1 MPYPITEDNRV
12 RDRTGKQPQRTVL
25 SAQQV
30 VGEVETTQH
39 IKACTNYA
47 DSRDCVVVHRAIR
60 LPSSN
65 TQIAMLDYAGYQV
78 AGQHRSVTESI
89 PTKKDLPRPARTSEW
104 KSVALR
110 QMMEGEL

>member
-1 MPYPITEDNRV
+1 
-12 RDRTGKQPQRTVL
+12 
-25 SAQQV
+25 
-30 VGEVETTQH
+30 
-39 IKACTNYA
+39 
-47 DSRDCVVVHRAIR
+47 
-60 LPSSN
+60 
-65 TQIAMLDYAGYQV
+65 MLDYAGYQV